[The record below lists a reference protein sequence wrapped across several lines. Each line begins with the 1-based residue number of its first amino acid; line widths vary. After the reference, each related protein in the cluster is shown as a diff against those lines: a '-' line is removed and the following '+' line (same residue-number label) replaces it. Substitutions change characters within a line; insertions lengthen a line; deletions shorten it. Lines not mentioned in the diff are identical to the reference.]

1 MGRLVVITT
10 GGTIATSTDSAGVRR
25 PTRSGADLTAG
36 LDVDVVDLMALDS
49 SQLTPADWDRIRMA
63 VSLASEADGVVVTH
77 GTDTMEETAL
87 WLDLTYGGSMPV
99 VVTGAQRSADAPVA
113 AYLGSD
119 AVAMNAAW
127 PRARGASCWKRW
139 ARAMPGS
146 R

>member
-49 SQLTPADWDRIRMA
+49 SQLTPADWDRIRAA
-63 VSLASEADGVVVTH
+63 VSTASEADGVVITH

-87 WLDLTYGGSMPV
+87 WLELTYGGAMPV
-99 VVTGAQRSADAPVA
+99 VAH
-113 AYLGSD
+113 
-119 AVAMNAAW
+119 
-127 PRARGASCWKRW
+127 RGACAARTPRTPT
-139 ARAMPGS
+139 ARATCAT